1 MYMANTSQ
9 RYTPS
14 LLHLH
19 LQPLECEVRVIEL
32 QIVETMAML
41 NRHMCDNVFIRQD
54 VDRNDLSERINSEMI
69 A

>member
-1 MYMANTSQ
+1 MTDTSQ
-9 RYTPS
+9 RYTPA

-19 LQPLECEVRVIEL
+19 LQPLEREVRVIEL

-41 NRHMCDNVFIRQD
+41 HRHMCDNVIIRQD
-54 VDRNDLSERINSEMI
+54 IDRDDLSERINSEMI